1 MRRTRGNIVEAGKPM
16 RSRLSFVVLS
26 LVFPVVVCAGPALD
40 FRAQR
45 DLEILRKTLRERPVQ
60 EFSDNLTT
68 FLNRY
73 GFVAP
78 LADLYMEWAGQQ
90 NTVKNAATV
99 YAEVIKHWPKQ
110 GETEKAIST
119 LSELMLLSEHW
130 PYSELLETLRAYAQ
144 SLIDGESPMP
154 DISAVILMT
163 KAFQA
168 VDEPGMADA
177 CITAALALP
186 ENTENAD
193 LLLLQAESY
202 RLMENTEKAS
212 GQFYNLLNRTLS
224 SRQKQAAALGFLRC
238 SQRTDARY
246 ETVRKKL
253 IEADP
258 DGLTPQAFR

>member
-1 MRRTRGNIVEAGKPM
+1 M
-16 RSRLSFVVLS
+16 RSRVLFVAFFF
-26 LVFPVVVCAGPALD
+26 VFPVIVWAGPTLD

-45 DLEILRKTLRERPVQ
+45 DLDILRKTLREQTAQ
-60 EFSDNLTT
+60 EFSDSLST

-78 LADLYMEWAGQQ
+78 LADLYMEWASRQ
-90 NTVKNAATV
+90 NTIRNAATV
-99 YAEVIKHWPKQ
+99 YSEVMKRWPKQ
-110 GETEKAIST
+110 AEAEKAVSA
-119 LSELMLLSEHW
+119 LSELILLSEHW
-130 PYSELLETLRAYAQ
+130 PYPDTLETLRAYAQ

-154 DISAVILMT
+154 GISAVLLMT
-163 KAFQA
+163 KAFLA
-168 VDEPGMADA
+168 LDEPGMADA

-186 ENTENAD
+186 ENGDNTD
-193 LLLLQAESY
+193 LLLLQAESS

-212 GQFYNLLNRTLS
+212 EQFYDLLNRTLS

-238 SQRTDARY
+238 AQRTDERY

-258 DGLTPQAFR
+258 DGLTPEAFR